1 MVSSL
6 KQKDLAN
13 QLGISPRQVRNLA
26 RDGMPVH
33 SLEAARAWRD
43 KNLDVTQRSESRI
56 DGNPGPS
63 KRNKVEAEQGKEETE
78 GEIDVSQID
87 LEVTDAD
94 TLFKNARA
102 VKEKSLALQAK
113 AEHDLFI
120 GTLVKRDDVER
131 GISTIVRQLR
141 DGLVNVSRRIA
152 AEVSS
157 LADAGEC
164 EKVIDRE
171 HRLMLETM
179 SRSFAEKFDK

>member
-1 MVSSL
+1 MVSAL

-13 QLGISPRQVRNLA
+13 QLGISTRQVRNLA
-26 RDGMPVH
+26 ADGMPVH

-43 KNLDVTQRSESRI
+43 KNLDVTQRSESRV

-63 KRNKVEAEQGKEETE
+63 KRNKAEAEQGNQEQEAE
-78 GEIDVSQID
+78 LDIAQID

-120 GTLVKRDDVER
+120 GSLVKREDVDR
-131 GISTIVRQLR
+131 GVSTIVRQLR

-152 AEVSS
+152 AEVSG
-157 LADAGEC
+157 LADAAAC

-171 HRLMLETM
+171 HRIMLDAM
-179 SRSFAEKFDK
+179 SRNFAEKFDK